1 VGVGAGGTHKI
12 HDKHELEEFFRT
24 VSQADKYVIEEFITG
39 DICSYDAIINS
50 EGEPLFESMTVW
62 PPSIMD
68 IVNKRLDLSY
78 FVAKDVPEALRAIGR
93 NTVKAFDVK
102 SRFVHLEYFR
112 LDKDRGT
119 LGSKGDFV
127 ALEVNMRPAGGYT
140 PDMINFAHSTDV
152 YKIWADMVA
161 YDKSKLGCSSSHN
174 AHNALSIA
182 WQDEYFCVFAS
193 RRDIYEY
200 VHTHEEINERYGANM
215 VMEERMPEILS
226 GAMGNQ
232 MYTVKLKT
240 EKEKDEFIQFVHAK
254 R

>member
-1 VGVGAGGTHKI
+1 MCI
-12 HDKHELEEFFRT
+12 R
-24 VSQADKYVIEEFITG
+24 
-39 DICSYDAIINS
+39 
-50 EGEPLFESMTVW
+50 
-62 PPSIMD
+62 
-68 IVNKRLDLSY
+68 
-78 FVAKDVPEALRAIGR
+78 
-93 NTVKAFDVK
+93 
-102 SRFVHLEYFR
+102 
-112 LDKDRGT
+112 DR
-119 LGSKGDFV
+119 
-127 ALEVNMRPAGGYT
+127 
-140 PDMINFAHSTDV
+140 
-152 YKIWADMVA
+152 A

-240 EKEKDEFIQFVHAK
+240 ENEKDEFIQFVHAK